1 LPLKKIFKN
10 IIKTFIIGT
19 VILFAG
25 LIFTFILMNLLP
37 IDPVLAFL
45 PPGYTPEQYQ
55 AMADHLG
62 YNEPLIIQF
71 FIFLGNFLSGS
82 WKISSYI
89 LPGMP
94 VTDLLVG
101 NGRLQRTFEVL
112 LLPLIVGAIAGILIG
127 IISIKTRKKWLKR
140 IIQILNVL
148 GYAVPVI
155 FLCLFFQ
162 FVAYLSGNLPI
173 FGFKSPA
180 YPNPPFVTG
189 FRIWDS
195 ILAGRWD
202 MAFDTALHYILPG
215 LVLGFTISA
224 LTVKYVRINAVNKA
238 QKTSIIYNTAR
249 IALIFGLIFG
259 YAILVGYMFNLSE
272 FGSLF
277 VAALSP
283 PYDYYVIQACLFV
296 VIITIVL
303 VTFAANIIYS
313 VYHHMV
319 EKEVWPTTW
328 IRKEKSSQK
337 ENLNKVSSNV
347 EKERNPTSFKDFK
360 TYFLRK
366 LKSPLTIIGL
376 IFFLFFVVI
385 SIVPQIITPYSLTE
399 AVSSYP
405 DPWAPPSPGHP
416 FGTGYQGRD
425 ILALVVYGIQ
435 DSLIFGFL
443 AVLIGVGGGLLFG
456 FFANNRFYE
465 DKFYRWFGRWVIMG
479 FLLLFYILPFFFLIP
494 VITTAFG
501 LNYLICLIIIGVL
514 LIPLFTWIFVRTEYK
529 IFKILKKLI
538 IYIPLFVG
546 FTISIYISLGFLGFY
561 DHSILHQLGKTI
573 SDGRGHI
580 IDAPWT
586 TLIPG
591 IALFLLILGLFLIYE
606 GFQDYPRQSR

>member
-1 LPLKKIFKN
+1 MPLKNVIKN
-10 IIKTFIIGT
+10 LIKTFIIGT
-19 VILFAG
+19 VILFTG
-25 LIFTFILMNLLP
+25 LILTFILMNLLP

-55 AMADHLG
+55 AMADALG

-89 LPGMP
+89 FPGMP

-101 NGRLQRTFEVL
+101 AGRLQRTFEVL

-127 IISIKTRKKWLKR
+127 IISIKTRQKWLKR

-155 FLCLFFQ
+155 FLALFFQ
-162 FVAYLSGNLPI
+162 FGAVQGGNLPI
-173 FGFKSPA
+173 TGFKNMA

-202 MAFDTALHYILPG
+202 LAFDTALHYILPG

-224 LTVKYVRINAVNKA
+224 LVTKFVRINAVNKA
-238 QKTSIIYNTAR
+238 QQTSIIYNTAR
-249 IALIFGLIFG
+249 IALVFGLIFG
-259 YAILVGYMFNLSE
+259 YAILVGSIFNLFE

-277 VAALSP
+277 VDALSP
-283 PYDYYVIQACLFV
+283 PFDYFVIQGCIFV

-303 VTFAANIIYS
+303 VTFTANIFYS
-313 VYHHMV
+313 IYHHMV
-319 EKEVWPTTW
+319 EKEIWPTRW
-328 IRKEKSSQK
+328 IRKEKSSQQ
-337 ENLNKVSSNV
+337 ESLNEISNNAK
-347 EKERNPTSFKDFK
+347 KERNPTSFKDFK
-360 TYFLRK
+360 AYFLRK

-385 SIVPQIITPYSLTE
+385 SIVPQILTPYGIEE
-399 AVSSYP
+399 AYAVYGTGY
-405 DPWAPPSPGHP
+405 WTPPSPGHP
-416 FGTGYQGRD
+416 FGRGYLGRD

-479 FLLLFYILPFFFLIP
+479 FLLLFYIMPLFFLIP
-494 VITTAFG
+494 VISVAFG
-501 LNYLICLIIIGVL
+501 PTYSTFLIVIGIL

-546 FTISIYISLGFLGFY
+546 FTILIYVSLGFLEFY
-561 DHSILHQLGKTI
+561 
-573 SDGRGHI
+573 
-580 IDAPWT
+580 
-586 TLIPG
+586 
-591 IALFLLILGLFLIYE
+591 
-606 GFQDYPRQSR
+606 